1 LSGKSVIRPRSGP
14 LTKRERITRRHHH
27 RRVAVA
33 LMAAFAIVEAA
44 MDPQPADSVTVESQ
58 LDTLEEAA

>member
-1 LSGKSVIRPRSGP
+1 
-14 LTKRERITRRHHH
+14 
-27 RRVAVA
+27 
-33 LMAAFAIVEAA
+33 MAAFALVEAA